1 MTHPAAVHTRT
12 GAAARAAAL
21 ALIVSLGAAG
31 CSDGASPGDPVGTPT
46 STPTPSASAT
56 TTELPD
62 GATAADLV
70 ADRFAAVHGLPPT
83 SADELDVPA
92 VVADVTAAGSP
103 EAERVTGVLEQA
115 VERGVL
121 DRGDVRVEALD
132 APEASDDGA
141 QATLC
146 MSQDVRTT
154 ELETGE
160 DTGAPAPP
168 TDWLRIV
175 AEFIRQDGSWAL
187 SDITAA
193 EPADCI
199 PPSIQEATAEAWE
212 VFAEARVD
220 HEARGGGPDIGDMS
234 TVVTDRFAETLQSI
248 GPFEPP
254 TAAPPP
260 YQEHELETAT
270 RTTAIG
276 RACRD
281 GQVETVEWQ
290 LAEGQWLIDFAGQD
304 GEEATAC

>member
-1 MTHPAAVHTRT
+1 MPHPAAAHTRT
-12 GAAARAAAL
+12 GAARRAAAL
-21 ALIVSLGAAG
+21 ALVVSLGAAG

-46 STPTPSASAT
+46 STPTTSASAT
-56 TTELPD
+56 TAELPD
-62 GATAADLV
+62 RVTAADLV

-83 SADELDVPA
+83 SADELDIA
-92 VVADVTAAGSP
+92 DVVADVTAAGSP
-103 EAERVTGVLEQA
+103 EAERVTGVLKQA

-132 APEASDDGA
+132 DPEASDAGA

-154 ELETGE
+154 ELESGE

-175 AEFIRQDGSWAL
+175 AEFVRQDGSWAL

-193 EPADCI
+193 EPADCT
-199 PPSIQEATAEAWE
+199 PASIEEATSEAWE
-212 VFAEARVD
+212 VFADARVE

-260 YQEHELETAT
+260 YGEHELEAVT

-290 LAEGQWLIDFAGQD
+290 LVEGQWLIDFAGQD